1 MSHVAAAE
9 TDAPSSAPGA
19 AEIDEERP
27 LGMDLPRRVKALVMA
42 GSALAMFLAAL
53 EQSIVNPAM
62 PRIVSELGGLELYP
76 WLVQGFVIAQI
87 TAIPAAGAL
96 SDSLGRKPL
105 LLAGLLIFLGGS
117 AGCGAANDIYMLIA
131 FRALQGVGAGVLM
144 MATFSVIGD
153 LFPPSDRGRYMG
165 LFAAVFALSSVIGA
179 PLGGV
184 LTEQLS
190 WRWVFW
196 AMFVVGPPA
205 LLVIAWKMPWLRPQR
220 QGPLQF
226 DWLGMAALLPML
238 IGLTMAFS
246 LTGSSGWT
254 SPLVLALFAVAGVSL
269 VLFIAAERRAAAP
282 IVPLHLF
289 RINTV
294 ASVAIAMFVIGVG
307 MMGAMVYLQVFLQV
321 GLGAPPTTAG
331 MMMIPMIVTGMVF
344 AVVCGQIMSRTG
356 RYKFLAVTG
365 SLLMVAGM
373 ALLATMTR
381 ETPVF
386 SGVLP
391 RLFVFGVGM
400 GMMMPVL
407 SLAAQNAAP
416 QRYLGRISGFTQFFQ
431 LTGGAVGIGIIGA
444 LFNARLSDGLQAA
457 LPADL
462 VNVVL
467 PEKLVDPD
475 FRSDMIASIGATLWE
490 TVEPAVQGVVA
501 GAITDNFLMVL
512 GILGFAVLVILRMRE
527 VPLRTG
533 EEGRIA
539 AAAQA
544 AEEPPPALSP
554 VAEPIAA
561 VVEPSPQPIANGATV
576 EPVPVPV
583 PPPVVIE
590 ESIAPPAPVQL
601 EAPVSIP
608 NGARPM
614 PNGAQPRAAQ
624 WGPGRG
630 VAAAAFV
637 GASLGIALSY
647 AWSGNRSG
655 NRSGNGRHNGR
666 AGGQWAA
673 ARQRAAEWITPRRTP
688 HARPRTPR
696 R

>member
-9 TDAPSSAPGA
+9 IDAPPSAPGA

-153 LFPPSDRGRYMG
+153 LFPPSERGKFMG

-205 LLVIAWKMPWLRPQR
+205 LLMIAWKMPWLRPQR

-462 VNVVL
+462 VDVVL

-539 AAAQA
+539 AARA

-561 VVEPSPQPIANGATV
+561 VVEPSSQPIANGAAV
-576 EPVPVPV
+576 EPVSVAV
-583 PPPVVIE
+583 PPPVAIE
-590 ESIAPPAPVQL
+590 EPIAPPAPVQF
-601 EAPVSIP
+601 EVSVPVP

-624 WGPGRG
+624 WAPGRG

-655 NRSGNGRHNGR
+655 NGRHNGR
-666 AGGQWAA
+666 PGGQWAA

>member
-9 TDAPSSAPGA
+9 TDAPPSAPGA

-205 LLVIAWKMPWLRPQR
+205 LLMIAWKMPWLRPQR

-321 GLGAPPTTAG
+321 GLGAPPTTSG

-539 AAAQA
+539 AAARA
-544 AEEPPPALSP
+544 ADEPPPALSP

-576 EPVPVPV
+576 EPVPAPV
-583 PPPVVIE
+583 QPPVVIE
-590 ESIAPPAPVQL
+590 ESIAPAQL
-601 EAPVSIP
+601 EAPVPIP

-637 GASLGIALSY
+637 GASVGLALTY
-647 AWSGNRSG
+647 GW
-655 NRSGNGRHNGR
+655 SGNGRFGGR
-666 AGGQWAA
+666 RRGAGRWG
-673 ARQRAAEWITPRRTP
+673 R
-688 HARPRTPR
+688 
-696 R
+696 